1 MIVAGRESP
10 RRRARFIPAANFG
23 ERCIR
28 ISKSALAEGYG
39 GEPSGARY
47 ADRRAGRRT
56 KTSLEAYAPDE
67 SAAIMQLAQSVGTA
81 IDVLSP
87 MQRHITPASA

>member
-1 MIVAGRESP
+1 MEANLVARGTL
-10 RRRARFIPAANFG
+10 IG
-23 ERCIR
+23 
-28 ISKSALAEGYG
+28 ALVVG
-39 GEPSGARY
+39 PKR
-47 ADRRAGRRT
+47 
-56 KTSLEAYAPDE
+56 SLEAYAPDE